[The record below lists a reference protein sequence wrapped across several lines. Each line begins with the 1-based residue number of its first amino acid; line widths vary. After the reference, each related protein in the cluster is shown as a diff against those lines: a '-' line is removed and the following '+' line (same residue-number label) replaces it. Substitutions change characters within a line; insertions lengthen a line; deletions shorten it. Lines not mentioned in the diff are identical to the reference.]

1 MVYLS
6 TSVRQAVCV
15 TDGSGKTTRAI
26 VETADG
32 RSFFGPPPWIVQ
44 AAAPDAIQIFYQ
56 GSRVRVPRWV
66 DGRIGLEPR

>member
-1 MVYLS
+1 
-6 TSVRQAVCV
+6 V